1 MKGLL
6 RLVGLAA
13 LAGCATHPPATGPAA
28 AVPVVRSPRV
38 FEYGAAGGQT
48 LHAFVFAPATKTSA
62 PAILLFHGGGWSAG
76 SAEWVFP
83 AAQRFAALGLV
94 AIAIEYRLAG
104 AATTPLDA
112 LADTC
117 AAFAWA
123 RSHAGELRLDPHR
136 VAGYGVSA
144 GGHLVAAAATVGCG
158 ASSDGQPMGGPD
170 ALVLWS
176 PALDVAADPYYVR
189 ILQGRASPED
199 SSPLAHVHAA
209 MPPVSIVEGA
219 KDSLTPLAK
228 AQLFCDRVRELGG
241 RCELNVYPGLGHLLT
256 RKLDDQENDFDPD
269 PAARQDGIEKQD
281 QFLIRLWSLAPPAQ
295 P

>member
-1 MKGLL
+1 MQRLL
-6 RLVGLAA
+6 RLVALAA
-13 LAGCATHPPATGPAA
+13 LAGCAVHRPVAGPAA
-28 AVPVVRSPRV
+28 AAPAERAPRV
-38 FEYGAAGGQT
+38 FEYRVVGAET
-48 LHAFVFAPATKTSA
+48 LHAFVFAPSTGAIA

-76 SAEWVFP
+76 SADWVFP
-83 AAQRFAALGLV
+83 AAQRFADLGLV
-94 AIAIEYRLAG
+94 AIAIDYRLAG
-104 AATTPLDA
+104 AKTTPVDA

-158 ASSDGQPMGGPD
+158 TASDGQPVAGPD

-176 PALDVAADPYYVR
+176 PALDVAADPYFVK
-189 ILQGRASPED
+189 ILQGRSEARDASPID
-199 SSPLAHVHAA
+199 HVHPS
-209 MPPVSIVEGA
+209 MPPVSIVEGE

-228 AQLFCDRVRELGG
+228 ARLFCDRVQEAGG

-256 RKLDDQENDFDPD
+256 RNLANQESDFDPD
-269 PAARQDGIEKQD
+269 PVARQDAIEKQD
-281 QFLIRLWSLAPPAQ
+281 RFLIRLWSLKAPAK
-295 P
+295 

>member
-1 MKGLL
+1 MTRLL
-6 RLVGLAA
+6 SLLALAA
-13 LAGCATHPPATGPAA
+13 LAGCAAHPPATAPAA
-28 AVPVVRSPRV
+28 APTGRSPRV
-38 FEYGAAGGQT
+38 LEYRAAGGQT
-48 LHAFVFAPATKTSA
+48 LHAFVFAPATKASA

-83 AAQRFAALGLV
+83 AAQRFADLGLV
-94 AIAIEYRLAG
+94 AIAIDYRLTG
-104 AATTPLDA
+104 TTTTPLDA
-112 LADTC
+112 LDDTC

-158 ASSDGQPMGGPD
+158 TTAGPD

-189 ILQGRASPED
+189 ILQGRGSPQD
-199 SSPLAHVHAA
+199 SSPLAHVHSA

-228 AQLFCDRVRELGG
+228 AQIFCDRVRELGG

-269 PAARQDGIEKQD
+269 PTARQDGLEKQD
-281 QFLIRLWSLAPPAQ
+281 QFLIRLWSLRSSPRAKG
-295 P
+295 

>member
-1 MKGLL
+1 MKNLL
-6 RLVGLAA
+6 RLVALAA
-13 LAGCATHPPATGPAA
+13 LAGCAVHRPVAGPVAA
-28 AVPVVRSPRV
+28 AAKERAPRV
-38 FEYGAAGGQT
+38 FAYRSVGAEM
-48 LHAFVFAPATKTSA
+48 LHAFVFAPATRTAA

-83 AAQRFAALGLV
+83 AAQRFADLGLV

-104 AATTPLDA
+104 SATTPIDA
-112 LADTC
+112 FADTC

-158 ASSDGQPMGGPD
+158 VTGGPD

-176 PALDVAADPYYVR
+176 PALDVAADPYFVK
-189 ILQGRASPED
+189 ILQGRGAAQD
-199 SSPLAHVHAA
+199 YSPLEHVHSS
-209 MPPVSIVEGA
+209 MPPVSIVEGE

-228 AQLFCDRVRELGG
+228 ARLFCDRVQETGG

-256 RKLDDQENDFDPD
+256 RKLADQENDYDPD
-269 PAARQDGIEKQD
+269 PIARQDGIEKQD
-281 QFLIRLWSLAPPAQ
+281 QFLIRLWSLKAPEK
-295 P
+295 